1 MPLMRDKRILIT
13 GASGF
18 IGRHLAEKLRTSG
31 ARVHTLTRSPVQHM
45 PETVQHLGDI
55 RNQQAVVSAVGKSN
69 PEFIFHLCAYKN
81 RLPDLGEFAP
91 AIETNLTGTL
101 NLVSAAKSLRQLRS
115 IIVVGTAEEYGNNPT
130 PFKEGMREQPV
141 TAYSF
146 SKLCQTQL
154 CQTLTRLHEL
164 PIAVL
169 RPTIAYGPG
178 QGEDMFL
185 PALIKKL
192 LRNERFDMTP
202 GMQTRDFVHVSD
214 VVDAM
219 LAAALC
225 QDASGEVLNI
235 GGGQPVPIAEVALM
249 IEKMLGKPGLVQLG
263 ALDYR
268 VGEIMNYCVNSDKAR
283 DLLGWKPRIALEQGL
298 RETVDSFRD
307 EV

>member
-18 IGRHLAEKLRTSG
+18 IGRHLAEKLRISG
-31 ARVHTLTRSPVQHM
+31 AQIHTLTRSPVRNM

-55 RNQQAVVSAVGKSN
+55 RNQQAVTNAVDESN

-101 NLVSAAKSLRQLRS
+101 NLVSAVKSLQQLRS

-130 PFKEGMREQPV
+130 PFREGMREQPV

-154 CQTLTRLHEL
+154 CQTLTRLHGL

-178 QGEDMFL
+178 QGEEMFL

-192 LRNERFDMTP
+192 LRNERFDMTA

-219 LAAALC
+219 VSAALC
-225 QDASGEVLNI
+225 RDATGEILNI
-235 GGGQPVPIAEVALM
+235 GGGQPLPIAKVALM
-249 IEKMLGKPGLVQLG
+249 IEKMLDKSGLVQLG

-268 VGEIMNYCVNSDKAR
+268 VGEIMNYYVNSDKAR
-283 DLLGWKPRIALEQGL
+283 DLIGWQPRIALEQGL
-298 RETVDSFRD
+298 KETVDYFR
-307 EV
+307 EES